1 MQHSQEER
9 TLALAAIFQASY
21 LVDRLA
27 NHGMIDNQVF
37 EIMLESILIRDA
49 AQTEDIFGGKK
60 NLRLGLQELRRQLE
74 NNSSGNILRYSL
86 NVMTLGQRLLQ
97 NKRLLSEVTAGLAL
111 IHSQRE
117 FFPIGHENVRRNF
130 AELYKRTISQMQPRI
145 VVRGSERF
153 LSSPDTAER
162 IRALL
167 LSGVRSSVLWYQVG
181 GSRWDLVFKR
191 QAYFNEAETIL
202 ATLNQAAV

>member
-9 TLALAAIFQASY
+9 TLALAAIFQAAY
-21 LVDRLA
+21 FVDRLA
-27 NHGMIDNQVF
+27 QHGMIDNQRF

-49 AQTEDIFGGKK
+49 KQTEEIFGGKK
-60 NLRLGLQELRRQLE
+60 NLRVGLEELLRQLE
-74 NNSSGNILRYSL
+74 SNNNANILRYAL
-86 NVMTLGQRLLQ
+86 NLMTLAQRLLK
-97 NKRLLSEVTAGLAL
+97 NKQILAELTAGLAL

-117 FFPIGHENVRRNF
+117 FFPIGHENVRNNF
-130 AELYKRTISQMQPRI
+130 AELYKRTVSQMQPRI
-145 VVRGSERF
+145 MVRGNERF

-167 LSGVRSSVLWYQVG
+167 LAGIRSSVLWYQVG

-191 QAYFNEAETIL
+191 QDYFNEAKAIL
-202 ATLNQAAV
+202 SDVNQAAV